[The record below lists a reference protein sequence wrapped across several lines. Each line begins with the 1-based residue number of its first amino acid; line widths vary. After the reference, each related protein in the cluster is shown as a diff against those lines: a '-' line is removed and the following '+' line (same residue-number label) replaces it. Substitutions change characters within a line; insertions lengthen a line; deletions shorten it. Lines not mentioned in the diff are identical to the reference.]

1 MLVEPG
7 VPVHEFLKK
16 VEPPE
21 DKNNNKTTK
30 KKGGVIAPEER
41 PAGGEFFNSADDGLR
56 DPFKDANG
64 FVYVDPTNRENVLTW
79 TMCRNIVRVYGRSF
93 MLRGEAYVSVDLIG
107 SVLLLAGLN
116 VLIVGGVE
124 HYVWDIVC
132 LLYLLIVYVKMVVE
146 CSLSVAE
153 LNDLVTEHREILR
166 TAKVNMLGAEG
177 PLDDRSLKFLDAI
190 DELIQTREQEA
201 DPHKI
206 FGFPANH
213 SIIQT
218 YLGLM
223 GSGIFFAAQ
232 TFITSSATYDSTGKF
247 VPGDISNL

>member
-124 HYVWDIVC
+124 H
-132 LLYLLIVYVKMVVE
+132 
-146 CSLSVAE
+146 
-153 LNDLVTEHREILR
+153 
-166 TAKVNMLGAEG
+166 
-177 PLDDRSLKFLDAI
+177 
-190 DELIQTREQEA
+190 
-201 DPHKI
+201 
-206 FGFPANH
+206 
-213 SIIQT
+213 
-218 YLGLM
+218 
-223 GSGIFFAAQ
+223 
-232 TFITSSATYDSTGKF
+232 
-247 VPGDISNL
+247 